1 MRHSLLRKLVVTA
14 LCSVALPCS
23 AQTLSSRPAV
33 FGDPVLSDDPAQGPL
48 VLGRTTLTAA
58 LRIFAVE
65 LADSVRLPLGHS
77 SNPDTVAVVTA
88 PGESSGWPQPYRRLD
103 LGAGHYTLYFDRHER
118 LIMVS
123 ADRSRL
129 PRQVRREDLVARYP
143 TLAVHRHGNVR
154 DEMVAPLAPC
164 LSLTAT
170 VWEGDDG
177 VQGPG
182 HLRPG
187 TLLDLGYRYTCQ
199 TRPTPV
205 KAGLNRSADS
215 VAR

>member
-1 MRHSLLRKLVVTA
+1 MTMRHSLLGKLVVTG
-14 LCSVALPCS
+14 LCSIAMPCS
-23 AQTLSSRPAV
+23 AQTLSSHPAV
-33 FGDPVLSDDPAQGPL
+33 FADPVLSDDPAHGPL

-65 LADSVRLPLGHS
+65 LADSVRLPLGHR
-77 SNPDTVAVVTA
+77 SNPDTVAVVAA
-88 PGESSGWPQPYRRLD
+88 PGESSDWPQPYHRLD
-103 LGAGHYTLYFDRHER
+103 LGAGYDTLYFDRHER

-129 PRQVRREDLVARYP
+129 PRELRREDLVARYP
-143 TLAVHRHGNVR
+143 TLAVLRHWNVR
-154 DEMVAPLAPC
+154 DEMIAPLAPC
-164 LSLTAT
+164 LSLTAM

-177 VQGPG
+177 IQGRD

-205 KAGLNRSADS
+205 KAVLNRSPD
-215 VAR
+215 